1 MNTPAASP
9 VTASGTDWEAV
20 RRDFPL
26 LVRGAGETPEVLYFD
41 SAASSQKPEAVLAAL
56 DRHYREDNANVHR
69 GMYGLSARA
78 TAAYEGARATVAA
91 FLGAREP
98 GEIVFTAGTTGAINL
113 VAQTW
118 GRRNLRPGQRILL
131 TELEHHSNLVP
142 WQLIAAE
149 TGAKLEFV
157 PVLGRCGTIDAEA
170 LDRLLVPGV
179 SLFAFPH
186 ISNSTGTINP
196 AAVWCARARAMGI
209 TTLVD
214 GAQSAGHIPV
224 DVGSLGCD
232 FFAFSGH
239 KMCGPTGIGVLY
251 GRREV
256 LDSMPPWMGGGEM
269 IESVHYERSTYRE
282 APARFEAGTPAIAPA
297 IGLGAACRYLDG
309 IGLSAI
315 AERDESLT
323 AALRDALAAIPG
335 LEIIGPDGPRGALV
349 SFTMKQA
356 HPHDIV
362 TYAATRGLCLRG
374 GHHCTQPL
382 MRKLGLPGTV
392 RASLYFYNIPG
403 EIERAAAILGDA
415 ARFFS

>member
-1 MNTPAASP
+1 VNTQPATVPSAAVP
-9 VTASGTDWEAV
+9 DWEAV

-26 LVRGAGETPEVLYFD
+26 LVQGADASPEVLYFD

-56 DRHYREDNANVHR
+56 DQHYREDNANVHR
-69 GMYGLSARA
+69 GMYGLSVRA
-78 TAAYEGARATVAA
+78 TDAYEGARATVAA
-91 FLGAREP
+91 FLGAS
-98 GEIVFTAGTTGAINL
+98 GTDEIVFTSGTTASINL

-118 GRRNLRPGQRILL
+118 GRRNLRPGSRILL

-149 TGAKLEFV
+149 TGAELLFV
-157 PVLGRCGTIDAEA
+157 PVLGRCGSIDEEA
-170 LDRLLVPGV
+170 LGRLLVDGV

-196 AAVWCARARAMGI
+196 AAAWCARARALGI

-224 DVGSLGCD
+224 DVSSLGCD

-239 KMCGPTGIGVLY
+239 KMCAPTGIGALY
-251 GRREV
+251 GRREM
-256 LDSMPPWMGGGEM
+256 LASLPPWMGGGEM
-269 IESVHYERSTYRE
+269 IESVRYEQSTFRE
-282 APARFEAGTPAIAPA
+282 PPARFEAGTPPIAPA
-297 IGLGAACRYLDG
+297 IGLGAACRYLEG
-309 IGLSAI
+309 IGLPAI
-315 AERDESLT
+315 AARDESLT
-323 AALRDALAAIPG
+323 ESLRDALAAIPG
-335 LEIIGPDGPRGALV
+335 IEIIGPAGPRGALV

-356 HPHDIV
+356 HPHDVV
-362 TYAATRGLCLRG
+362 TFAASRGLCLRG

-392 RASLYFYNIPG
+392 RASLYFYNTPG
-403 EIERAAAILGDA
+403 EIERAAAIIADA